1 MIVIVSSSP
10 REASSLDALVRHCPR
25 PSSTCSSIAQFKSR
39 LRKIPPT
46 LVLTRIN
53 LSDGYSD
60 DILALLDKSG
70 LLPSAR
76 VIVLAGAD
84 CSPQQ
89 EARQLSLGADCVLRD
104 PLRPDVLLEY
114 TAKFLRAS
122 KLPVARSLP
131 PDDFALAGA
140 MVLSDQLQ
148 LQCNGR
154 STHITPKEVELARL
168 LSESPG
174 KILPYGLLYGELFNR
189 AFAGDSV
196 NLRVLLGKLSSSY
209 RKLGLDLRSAI
220 RVTPKSGYC
229 YLPPP
234 TKRSTNPRSA

>member
-1 MIVIVSSSP
+1 MIVIVSSSS
-10 REASSLDALVRHCPR
+10 REASSLAALIKNCPH
-25 PSSTCSSIAQFKSR
+25 PASTCVSIAQFKAQI
-39 LRKIPPT
+39 RKAPPT
-46 LVLTRIN
+46 LVLTRVN

-60 DILALLDKSG
+60 DILSLLDKSS
-70 LLPSAR
+70 LLPNTR

-84 CSPQQ
+84 CSPRQ
-89 EARQLSLGADCVLRD
+89 EARQLFLGADCVLRD
-104 PLRPDVLLEY
+104 PLRPGVLLEY
-114 TAKFLRAS
+114 TAKFLRTSPRS
-122 KLPVARSLP
+122 KTRSLP
-131 PDDFALAGA
+131 PDDFILAGA
-140 MVLSDQLQ
+140 TVLSDQQQ
-148 LQCNGR
+148 LQCGGR

-174 KILPYGLLYGELFNR
+174 KTLTYGLLYGELFNR
-189 AFAGDSV
+189 AFPGDSA

-234 TKRSTNPRSA
+234 SGRNANSRSA

>member
-1 MIVIVSSSP
+1 MIVIVSSSS
-10 REASSLDALVRHCPR
+10 REASSLAALVENCPR
-25 PSSTCSSIAQFKSR
+25 PASTCLSIGQFKSQ
-39 LRKIPPT
+39 LRKILPS

-60 DILALLDKSG
+60 DILSLLHKAG
-70 LLPSAR
+70 FLPNTR

-84 CSPQQ
+84 CSPRQ

-114 TAKFLRAS
+114 IAKFLRAS
-122 KLPVARSLP
+122 PPSMTRPLP

-140 MVLSDQLQ
+140 TVLSDQQQ
-148 LQCNGR
+148 LQCGAR
-154 STHITPKEVELARL
+154 ATHITPKEVELARL

-174 KILPYGLLYGELFNR
+174 KTLTYGLLYGELFNR
-189 AFAGDSV
+189 AFPGDSV

-209 RKLGLDLRSAI
+209 RKLGLDLRSAV

-229 YLPPP
+229 YLPPSNG
-234 TKRSTNPRSA
+234 RHTNSRSA